1 MLILYLLIIHI
12 MLVINLYILS
22 MLCEALSASL
32 HKEPIYFLSFI
43 ISLNENSDKEKTP
56 NFLLL

>member
-1 MLILYLLIIHI
+1 

-43 ISLNENSDKEKTP
+43 ISLNENSDKENKP
-56 NFLLL
+56 NILLL